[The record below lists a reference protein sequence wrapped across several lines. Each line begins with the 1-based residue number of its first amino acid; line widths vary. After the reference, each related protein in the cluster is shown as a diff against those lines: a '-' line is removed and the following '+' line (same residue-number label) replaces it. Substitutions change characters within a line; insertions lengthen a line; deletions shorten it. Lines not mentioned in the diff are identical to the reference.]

1 MEKNNTIDEILVKV
15 QEIQGFFKV
24 GDELI
29 PFLTE
34 LFLFLKETIP
44 LMAKVDQ
51 SILESANKLPTASEK
66 IQSASQTAESAT
78 HKILDKLDTMSEEL
92 ISLEQRVGKEDRELI
107 RKIQSDVQESI
118 YVLQFQDI
126 TSQQLEH
133 AIRILNVIKENFD
146 LLFTANN
153 KMKLKTTIA
162 GQVLGEEKKTE
173 LQETLEEESQEFQD
187 QTKDIIREGTFS
199 QDDIDKLFPGKK

>member
-1 MEKNNTIDEILVKV
+1 MEKIEKIDKILEKV

-51 SILESANKLPTASEK
+51 SIQEGSRKLPTAAEK
-66 IQSASQTAESAT
+66 IQTASQTAESAT
-78 HKILDKLDTMSEEL
+78 HQILDKLDIITQNL
-92 ISLEQRVGKEDRELI
+92 TQLEKRADEEDRPLI
-107 RKIQSDVQESI
+107 QKIQEDVQESI

-133 AIRILNVIKENFD
+133 ANRILNAIQEKFD
-146 LLFTANN
+146 RLFTSIS
-153 KMKLKTTIA
+153 KMKLETTIA
-162 GQVLGEEKKTE
+162 GQILGEKQIAEVQEALKK
-173 LQETLEEESQEFQD
+173 ESQEFESK
-187 QTKDIIREGTFS
+187 TEDIIRKGSIS
-199 QDDIDKLFPGKK
+199 QEDIDKLFPAK

>member
-133 AIRILNVIKENFD
+133 AIRILNVIKEKFD
-146 LLFTANN
+146 RLFTAIN